1 MEKLHDWLPRV
12 KKGKEVMLE
21 QIGLYSWKVDTYLKY
36 ISEKYIYEAIQKSR
50 SR

>member
-12 KKGKEVMLE
+12 KKGKEIMLE
-21 QIGLYSWKVDTYLKY
+21 QIGLYSWKINTYLKCL
-36 ISEKYIYEAIQKSR
+36 SKRYIYEAVQKSK